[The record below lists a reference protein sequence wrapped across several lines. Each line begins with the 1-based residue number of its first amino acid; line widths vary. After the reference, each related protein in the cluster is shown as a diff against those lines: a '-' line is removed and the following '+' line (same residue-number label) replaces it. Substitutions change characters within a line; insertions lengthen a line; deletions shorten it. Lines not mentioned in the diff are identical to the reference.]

1 MLRIKAN
8 TDKFVDTID
17 DFVCIRIV
25 DGRPFLCHGIPIFQ
39 LIIFTPSKSGIQ
51 ILSCSDPF
59 QDIIST
65 EKLYI

>member
-39 LIIFTPSKSGIQ
+39 LIIFTPSKSGI
-51 ILSCSDPF
+51 
-59 QDIIST
+59 
-65 EKLYI
+65 